1 MKLKLMKPC
10 LLLLL
15 VLSVTAVHAKSKE
28 KYRNSIP
35 RMEDKNY
42 VTYFTRDDFDDKYH
56 DNIRFVSKTDDRV
69 EFEVYAYNEK
79 TQVWF
84 LVGTAHLSHY
94 DDTCFVDVD
103 VRGFRLSKYN
113 YFAVRPLKKKTYA
126 YSYDVRHNDIYIT
139 VRDKD

>member
-1 MKLKLMKPC
+1 
-10 LLLLL
+10 
-15 VLSVTAVHAKSKE
+15 
-28 KYRNSIP
+28 
-35 RMEDKNY
+35 MEDKNY

-126 YSYDVRHNDIYIT
+126 YSYDGAIMTFTLRFATKTSNGLSLFIQGKLFLNFFH
-139 VRDKD
+139 